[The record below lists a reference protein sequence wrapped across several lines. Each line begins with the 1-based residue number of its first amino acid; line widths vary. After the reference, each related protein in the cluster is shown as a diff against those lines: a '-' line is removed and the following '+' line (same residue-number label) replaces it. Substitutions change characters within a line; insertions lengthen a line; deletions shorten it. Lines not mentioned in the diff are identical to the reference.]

1 MCLGIITA
9 LAGICSA
16 KAARNRS
23 TSSAISPEQAAA
35 HLIQAGGVGWGRR
48 GVAKE
53 ELAAACAHAL
63 RGGGGGGGGGGSLHR
78 YFHRA
83 AQLEEE
89 QNEREHRAAVFECGR
104 HSYVREVLGPGARLE
119 RDASLVLATRWLA
132 RSPSAGHVS
141 ARLKPANSENSQTCK
156 GQYSSVRYGV
166 FPRVVCIGPVTEEH
180 TFGMFTA
187 FRSQQLD

>member
-16 KAARNRS
+16 KAARNQS
-23 TSSAISPEQAAA
+23 ISSAISPEQTAA
-35 HLIQAGGVGWGRR
+35 HPIQAGGVGWGRR

-89 QNEREHRAAVFECGR
+89 QKEREHRAAVFECGR

-132 RSPSAGHVS
+132 RNRICIRAAQASPRICEITTCSDKKTPGGAGTLTPAPLISAAHATAAVPISS
-141 ARLKPANSENSQTCK
+141 AA
-156 GQYSSVRYGV
+156 
-166 FPRVVCIGPVTEEH
+166 
-180 TFGMFTA
+180 
-187 FRSQQLD
+187 